1 MAEPGLTE
9 HLRDAID
16 LNRSRRAAYRRL
28 GGLRADL
35 LSRALVA
42 AERALLPVARRLD
55 REAARHAV
63 PILRAELVDMA
74 LAPPAGRPLASAVR
88 ETGLPRSDSNAQ
100 PCHPE
105 RSEGSRG
112 SLFGGLGPTAV
123 PGDQILRRSA
133 PQDDNVE
140 GSEPAPRGMSGVTWR
155 GASPWIPAFAGRT
168 RWEGADRTWA
178 ADFDAAR
185 RALAV
190 RIERERARERE
201 TGRRRALA
209 LHLLESA
216 RLSAARAVG
225 YDRQTGGATRGLS
238 RRIVLGHLALVPFA
252 RVLDRLAAPVHAR
265 GVGLFVHD
273 VPPIPEP

>member
-16 LNRSRRAAYRRL
+16 LNRSRRAAYRRR

-42 AERALLPVARRLD
+42 AERALLPAARRLD

-74 LAPPAGRPLASAVR
+74 LTAPAIRSLDVLATVQSR
-88 ETGLPRSDSNAQ
+88 EPDDS
-100 PCHPE
+100 P
-105 RSEGSRG
+105 
-112 SLFGGLGPTAV
+112 
-123 PGDQILRRSA
+123 SA
-133 PQDDNVE
+133 PH
-140 GSEPAPRGMSGVTWR
+140 PALWRTVT
-155 GASPWIPAFAGRT
+155 T
-168 RWEGADRTWA
+168 NN
-178 ADFDAAR
+178 FDAAR

-190 RIERERARERE
+190 RIEREHARERE
-201 TGRRRALA
+201 TGRRRALV

-216 RLSAARAVG
+216 RLSAGRAVG